1 MTRRGQYRAAHPDRR
16 ILPPTMRFDTLR
28 RDQKNEATPVQVQ
41 DGPTIGE
48 FDVRRT
54 VPRDTRRGVIVLLID
69 RIGLVT
75 VDDGG

>member
-1 MTRRGQYRAAHPDRR
+1 M
-16 ILPPTMRFDTLR
+16 R
-28 RDQKNEATPVQVQ
+28 RDQKNEATPVQVE